1 MKRALAA
8 STRKQAKSTSV
19 RAAMHNSVITM
30 RSIKSMAARC
40 SLCIAVGCFPPNWLL
55 QTYPDVRH
63 PESCLSSWWASI
75 EMPRL
80 QAGTAGCEEA
90 APPGTVNNHCQCRWL
105 PLLRAQATTA
115 SPDQHSHIKAHA
127 VERTDT
133 QQTQAHRHK
142 RRHRHTDTQQTH
154 AHRHRPMQQDVV
166 ELT

>member
-30 RSIKSMAARC
+30 RSIKSMAAQC
-40 SLCIAVGCFPPNWLL
+40 SLCIAVGCIPPNWLL

-90 APPGTVNNHCQCRWL
+90 APPGTVITTTSAAGCHCCGL
-105 PLLRAQATTA
+105 KPPPLN
-115 SPDQHSHIKAHA
+115 PDQHFHIKRMHS
-127 VERTDT
+127 RK
-133 QQTQAHRHK
+133 QTHS
-142 RRHRHTDTQQTH
+142 RRRHTDTDAGTDAQTH
-154 AHRHRPMQQDVV
+154 NRHTHTDIDPCSK
-166 ELT
+166 TWWS